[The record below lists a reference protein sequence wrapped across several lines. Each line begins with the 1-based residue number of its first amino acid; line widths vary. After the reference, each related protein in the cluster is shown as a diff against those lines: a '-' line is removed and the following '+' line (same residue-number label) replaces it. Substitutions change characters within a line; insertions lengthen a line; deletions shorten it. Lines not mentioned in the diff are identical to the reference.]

1 MWNLIEWNT
10 YYAFNR
16 NEKAYVADKKNNLNF
31 LASMMHHPFGFV
43 FR

>member
-16 NEKAYVADKKNNLNF
+16 NEKAYIADKKKIILI
-31 LASMMHHPFGFV
+31 SS
-43 FR
+43 